1 MTKYKIVKES
11 KALPEGWVVGD
22 EISATASLGIKHG
35 TGVLD
40 AVDKPH
46 LNALLEL
53 GVVEEVKEWNPRELK
68 VGDYQ
73 WKVANPIDRTVMA
86 IKLKWSG
93 DELDLIDRALG
104 NCHPTKEAAE
114 AWRDKL
120 LADYK

>member
-1 MTKYKIVKES
+1 MKYKIVKES
-11 KALPEGWVVGD
+11 KALPEMWQVGRELET
-22 EISATASLGIKHG
+22 EIQSNLCWYERPNKAITQEH
-35 TGVLD
+35 V
-40 AVDKPH
+40 
-46 LNALLEL
+46 NALLEL
-53 GVVEEVKEWNPRELK
+53 GVVEEVNEWNPRELK
-68 VGDYQ
+68 NGDYQ

-104 NCHPTKEAAE
+104 NCHPTREAAI